1 MFIQNET
8 GLKKDLNLCI
18 FLSFLLYILILLT
31 FRHILIFYVSTFSQF
46 SFCSEDFERA

>member
-18 FLSFLLYILILLT
+18 FLLYILILLT